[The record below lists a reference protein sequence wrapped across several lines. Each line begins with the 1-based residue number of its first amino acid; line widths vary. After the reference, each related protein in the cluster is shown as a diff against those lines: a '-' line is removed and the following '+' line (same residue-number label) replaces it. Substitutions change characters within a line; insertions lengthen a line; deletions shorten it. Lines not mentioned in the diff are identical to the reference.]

1 MRKRREYSSARAY
14 GVLVHNNEVL
24 LVQSSNPRYNPP
36 LWWLPGGGIDFGET
50 PTEALIREFDEETG
64 IAIHKPVLVHA
75 DADVRTR
82 PNGERVHTVR
92 IIYTCEYV
100 AGDIRHEA
108 DGTTARAQWFSKDEA
123 MQLNLAEYARDVLA
137 MVMN

>member
-14 GVLVHNNEVL
+14 GVLIHNDEVL

-50 PTEALIREFDEETG
+50 PTEALVREFDEETG
-64 IAIHKPVLVHA
+64 VAVHKPVLVHA
-75 DADVRTR
+75 DADVRKR

-92 IIYTCEYV
+92 IIYTCEYF
-100 AGDIRHEA
+100 AGDLRHEA
-108 DGTTARAQWFSKDEA
+108 DGTTARAQWFSKEDA
-123 MQLNLAEYARDVLA
+123 MKLNLAEYARDVLA